1 MDSREAIRQAAR
13 EAELDLLGFA
23 RVDDLAEIPDLE
35 FYGEWLE
42 RGFAG
47 EMNYL
52 KGNRAERRADPRQ
65 VLPGACSVIC
75 VALNYNTSAP
85 RSTECPDPSR
95 AWISRYA
102 WGSDYHD
109 VLRQKL
115 ELMLEGMR
123 ARISGDFHARCY
135 VDTGPV
141 LERAFAR
148 QTAVGW
154 MGKNTCLIQ
163 QQLGSWFFLGEI
175 LTTLDLPKDEPAA
188 DRCGSCTRCIDACPT
203 QALIEPRVLDST
215 RCISYWTI
223 EAKDE
228 AFGEDVAS
236 GLGRHV
242 FGCDICQDVCP
253 WNRRAPLTS
262 VPEFQPR
269 AGLMNPPL
277 EELEKLTEE
286 EFRVLFRNSPV
297 RRLGYRRFK
306 RNVAAAIAN
315 AGTVIP

>member
-1 MDSREAIRQAAR
+1 MDPRKAIREAAGDVQ
-13 EAELDLLGFA
+13 LDLLGFA
-23 RVDDLAEIPDLE
+23 RVDELGRLPDSG

-52 KGNRAERRADPRQ
+52 KGERAERRGNPKL
-65 VLPGACSVIC
+65 VLSGACSVIC
-75 VALNYNTSAP
+75 VALNYNAAAP
-85 RSTECPDPSR
+85 RSTECPDPRR

-102 WGSDYHD
+102 WGSDYHE
-109 VLRQKL
+109 VLREKL
-115 ELMLEGMR
+115 DLMLEGMR
-123 ARISGDFHARCY
+123 ARIPESFQARCY

-141 LERAFAR
+141 LERAFTR
-148 QTAVGW
+148 QTAIGW
-154 MGKNTCLIQ
+154 MGKNTCMIH
-163 QQLGSWFFLGEI
+163 QQLGSWLFLGEI
-175 LTTLDLPKDEPAA
+175 LTTLDIPKDEPAA

-203 QALIEPRVLDST
+203 QALIAPRVLDST

-228 AFGEDVAS
+228 AFRPDVAA

-253 WNRRAPLTS
+253 WNRRAPVTTIS
-262 VPEFQPR
+262 EFQPR

-277 EELEKLTEE
+277 EELARLSEE

-297 RRLGYRRFK
+297 RRLGYRRFQ
-306 RNVAAAIAN
+306 RNVAAAIDN
-315 AGTVIP
+315 ARATA